1 MVKRMTSAAMLAAL
15 AMIFSYIETMIPIN
29 FGIPGIKL
37 GLANVVAVVA
47 LYLLEARW
55 AFVISGLRIALVA
68 FTFGNISMG
77 VYSLAGGMLSLAA
90 MVILYKKNGYT
101 IIGVSVI
108 GGVFHNIGQLAV
120 AVVTV
125 SNINLILYFP
135 VLLFAGVIT
144 GYLIGVAA
152 SLVLPRI
159 DRFYSERCG

>member
-1 MVKRMTSAAMLAAL
+1 MVKKMTSAAMLAAL

-29 FGIPGIKL
+29 FGIPGMKL
-37 GLANVVAVVA
+37 GLANIVVVVA
-47 LYLLEARW
+47 LYLLGVRW
-55 AFVISGLRIALVA
+55 AFAISGLRILLVA
-68 FTFGNISMG
+68 FTFGNLSMG

-90 MVILYKKNGYT
+90 MFILYKKNRYT

-120 AVVTV
+120 AIVTV
-125 SNINLILYFP
+125 SNINLVLYLP
-135 VLLFAGVIT
+135 VLLCSGVIT

-159 DRFYSERCG
+159 DRFYGESCG